1 MLEIRERY
9 RNIMS
14 GRHVLC
20 LISYDGPTD
29 RIFAASLNVA
39 TACPYADGWW
49 TVRIVEGVGGACG
62 RLVTAFHIV
71 YGSSYSFF
79 YNTKTMS
86 KDVRCV

>member
-9 RNIMS
+9 RDTMS

-20 LISYDGPTD
+20 VISYDGLTG

-49 TVRIVEGVGGACG
+49 TVRIVEGVGGAGG
-62 RLVTAFHIV
+62 RSV
-71 YGSSYSFF
+71 GGGDSSQHFILYMV
-79 YNTKTMS
+79 NH
-86 KDVRCV
+86 